1 MKLHPQGLEWRTQ
14 AKSHAAMRRDAAAG
28 QAADFWNSTTP
39 HAEKFWMPLVA
50 HLQPEYWCVVGR
62 CQIFLSHP
70 VHSLFF
76 DLCATRWFFLVEF
89 GRKIFIN
96 WLYIRG
102 FRSDDGVPRPL
113 FVPGAAASSLLALM
127 CRN

>member
-1 MKLHPQGLEWRTQ
+1 M
-14 AKSHAAMRRDAAAG
+14 ADAG
-28 QAADFWNSTTP
+28 QEPRGDEARRGSRTGGGLLEFNDTARRKILD
-39 HAEKFWMPLVA
+39 A
-50 HLQPEYWCVVGR
+50 VGR
-62 CQIFLSHP
+62 ASSTRILVCRGVLPDFPQSPVDGP

-113 FVPGAAASSLLALM
+113 FVPGAAASSLLALLY
-127 CRN
+127 RS